1 MMHKETSL
9 SENQFHIAAQPQKT
23 LLEVLAERGI
33 FMEGGCDGKGRCGRC
48 MVRYLSAAP
57 LPTASERKFLTAQ
70 KLRDGFRLACL
81 HRADRECVAEVCF
94 TQAARVDIVTDSLW
108 QEKAREDV
116 KGEAETSDWKESD
129 WCIAIDLGTTTIA
142 MQARSLYDGKVLA
155 QWKEMNPQRRFGSDV
170 ISRMQAALDGRSE
183 VLQKSVMAVL
193 AEGIQELKQA
203 VARQSAGAGR
213 DDAPE
218 NAATAPEGSATAP
231 EGSAT
236 APESSATAP
245 GSLATA
251 PENAAT
257 APESSA
263 IAWEQEPAGIY
274 LAGNTV
280 MEHLLAGLSVE
291 GLSRHPFVPVTLDEF
306 QIKLQD
312 IAYNDRTEPAANR
325 YQTCPCRGHAPSA
338 YSVTLLPGL
347 SAFVGADLLAGVL
360 ACNMHRRE
368 KISLLIDLGTNGEI
382 VLGNKEKL
390 MCTATAAGPA
400 FEGGPGS
407 AAPGTDMIAVIAEL
421 LDAGV
426 ADETGLM
433 AEPWFEEGIDWT
445 PGKGEVKSS
454 AAAGEKTAEKSGTAA
469 DTRKIPG
476 RPVIHMTQ
484 AEIRAVQMAKAA
496 IYAGIC
502 VLTREYGITFAQ
514 IETVFL
520 AGGFGYY
527 LDVAKAARIGL
538 FPAELTDR
546 VEAVGNTSL
555 AGAFLYGRNSGQKD
569 GERIQEICRAIN
581 LAGQPEFEEIY
592 LSHLN
597 F

>member
-9 SENQFHIAAQPQKT
+9 SENQFHIASQPQKT

-94 TQAARVDIVTDSLW
+94 TQAARVDIVTASLW

-116 KGEAETSDWKESD
+116 KEEAETSDWKESD
-129 WCIAIDLGTTTIA
+129 WCITIDLGTTTIA

-193 AEGIQELKQA
+193 AEGILELKQA
-203 VARQSAGAGR
+203 VARQSACAGR
-213 DDAPE
+213 DDAP
-218 NAATAPEGSATAP
+218 GSL
-231 EGSAT
+231 AT

-245 GSLATA
+245 EG
-251 PENAAT
+251 
-257 APESSA
+257 SA
-263 IAWEQEPAGIY
+263 IAWEREPAGIY

-291 GLSRHPFVPVTLDEF
+291 GLSRHPFVPVTLGEF

-325 YQTCPCRGHAPSA
+325 HQTCPCRGHAPSA

-445 PGKGEVKSS
+445 PGKGEVKSG
-454 AAAGEKTAEKSGTAA
+454 AAAGEKAAEKSGTAA
-469 DTRKIPG
+469 DTRKIPDG
-476 RPVIHMTQ
+476 PVIHMTQ